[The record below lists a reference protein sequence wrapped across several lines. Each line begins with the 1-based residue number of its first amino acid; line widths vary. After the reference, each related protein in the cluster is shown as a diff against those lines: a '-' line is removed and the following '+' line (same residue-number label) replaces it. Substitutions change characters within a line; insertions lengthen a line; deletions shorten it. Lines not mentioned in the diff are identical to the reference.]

1 MICPGSS
8 NVWSR
13 GQILIFVKRHCTG
26 VNLVEEGAFCN
37 QCYGNQCFVRFTID
51 FYDGPPFCKPCHMT
65 KFENAKVQHWA
76 FITLNKRSVN
86 VHSLTLYCIRMTVI
100 SIL

>member
-1 MICPGSS
+1 MA
-8 NVWSR
+8 NA
-13 GQILIFVKRHCTG
+13 LKDL
-26 VNLVEEGAFCN
+26 NLFQMKGLGRQPFCN

-51 FYDGPPFCKPCHMT
+51 FYDVPPFCKPCHMT
-65 KFENAKVQHWA
+65 KLENAKLQHWA

-86 VHSLTLYCIRMTVI
+86 VHSLTLYCISMAVI